1 MNGWRFAAVAQA
13 ATLGIVYRKS
23 LRISQQGLAKVSVGH
38 ITNLITNDSERFML
52 GCIFI
57 YFIVIAPVILLVG
70 LWLLWQQVGWP
81 AIFGPLLLALLAPLY
96 VFLGRLLKR
105 LRLRTAKITDERVK
119 KVRTP
124 VLSVLFFFSLPHLSR
139 SLARSL
145 PCAFLCFPL
154 PPLSLSPIVSL
165 SCHSH
170 RFLASSFS
178 PFKHSL
184 FLSPFHLFRSPCFLP
199 ILLFLLAFGA
209 LLNLLLSL
217 SLPPPSSQFRSL
229 PEPHVLVHDSL
240 PGATQPAIVSHPMPQ
255 MNEFLKGMR
264 VIKMNAWETPLHALI
279 KKIRAEELSAI
290 RKTNFIR
297 AFTMSLYFMSP
308 IITSF
313 VILLPY
319 SREGNTLTN
328 EKVFLCIALF
338 NAIRFPV
345 SMGLPNSVQ
354 VRCCPHNL
362 PAAASSCG

>member
-154 PPLSLSPIVSL
+154 PPLSLSNRIS
-165 SCHSH
+165 
-170 RFLASSFS
+170 
-178 PFKHSL
+178 
-184 FLSPFHLFRSPCFLP
+184 
-199 ILLFLLAFGA
+199 
-209 LLNLLLSL
+209 LLSL
-217 SLPPPSSQFRSL
+217 SSLPCFLIFSFQALSLSLSISPLSLSLLPSDSSLPLGFWGSLEPPPLSL
-229 PEPHVLVHDSL
+229 SPPPFFSISI
-240 PGATQPAIVSHPMPQ
+240 AARTTCS
-255 MNEFLKGMR
+255 
-264 VIKMNAWETPLHALI
+264 
-279 KKIRAEELSAI
+279 RA
-290 RKTNFIR
+290 
-297 AFTMSLYFMSP
+297 
-308 IITSF
+308 
-313 VILLPY
+313 
-319 SREGNTLTN
+319 
-328 EKVFLCIALF
+328 
-338 NAIRFPV
+338 
-345 SMGLPNSVQ
+345 
-354 VRCCPHNL
+354 
-362 PAAASSCG
+362 